1 MASRFYETKEITIP
15 FVQRKKPTNV
25 NLGLLVY
32 QGDQHEESQYR
43 YAPSCLKKVMRIL
56 ASPEC
61 SQFLNGVATPRSK
74 IVKDLAAPFGK

>member
-15 FVQRKKPTNV
+15 FIQRKKPTNA

-32 QGDQHEESQYR
+32 QGDQHDESQYS
-43 YAPSCLKKVMRIL
+43 PSCLKKVMRL
-56 ASPEC
+56 LVSPGR
-61 SQFLNGVATPRSK
+61 SQFLNGVETPRSK